1 MCEIIF
7 KGFAKI
13 GRLNRQCT
21 VSEKIDGTNGSIF
34 IGENG
39 EFLTG
44 SRTRW
49 IIPGD
54 DNYGFAK
61 WANEHKEELLKL
73 GKGTHYGEWWGGGIQ
88 RNYGLAKDD
97 KRFSLFN
104 TMRWCLFGETPKQI
118 ITGDPRIIKY
128 QEVLPQ
134 CCGLVPILYEGLF
147 DTFIINGLL
156 KIMTEQ
162 GSMAVKGF
170 MKPEGVVIYHKS
182 ANVYF
187 KATIEKDDEYKG
199 KNDIRRNKTNDKS
212 KM

>member
-1 MCEIIF
+1 MKISMNEIIF
-7 KGFAKI
+7 NEFAKI

-21 VSEKIDGTNGSIF
+21 VTEKIDGTNGSIF

-49 IIPGD
+49 ITPGD
-54 DNYGFAK
+54 DNYGFSK

-73 GKGTHYGEWWGGGIQ
+73 GEGTHYGEWWGSGIQ
-88 RNYGLAKDD
+88 RNYGLTKDD

-104 TMRWCLFGETPKQI
+104 TMRWCLFGETPKLI
-118 ITGDPRIIKY
+118 SIDPKTKIEKH
-128 QEVLPQ
+128 QKVLPQ
-134 CCGLVPILYEGLF
+134 CCGLVPILYEGIF
-147 DTFIINGLL
+147 DTCIIKGLL
-156 KIMTEQ
+156 KTMAEQ

-170 MKPEGVVIYHKS
+170 MKPEGIVIYHKS

-187 KATIEKDDEYKG
+187 KVTIEKDDEYKG
-199 KNDIRRNKTNDKS
+199 KNREAK
-212 KM
+212 